1 MSIVCVKHRYICQ
14 LGVRECP
21 ECETFQEKL
30 ERALQRSIRKHGVKS
45 FEPAPSESNDA

>member
-21 ECETFQEKL
+21 ECETFAEKL
-30 ERALQRSIRKHGVKS
+30 ERAYLKS
-45 FEPAPSESNDA
+45 KELKRR